1 MVAADEGHTE
11 VVNLLADKGAQ
22 LDLTDEV
29 AHSFPQ
35 LQSNNLLTCL
45 CVSDRMGAPR

>member
-1 MVAADEGHTE
+1 MVAAERGHTK
-11 VVNLLADKGAQ
+11 VVTLLADKGAQ

-29 AHSFPQ
+29 AHSFQQ
-35 LQSNNLLTCL
+35 LRANLPTCLL